1 MRGKGHHRQLSTH
14 APGSRSFG
22 MRTSSV
28 MSPTTQSLEH
38 APMPLPSQPSPLGQS
53 SMPVSKGQGAGNA
66 RQPAPPARPVPDGQ
80 PGVCGCRPSRP
91 SWIRGICARG
101 QKPTLRDPETTLR
114 DSDHN
119 REIGCRASRELTGSR
134 AHMDPLGQV
143 PSVTKTGFGTGNRS
157 VPFLG
162 IGGTFEAPSAL
173 TGTSLVSVTS
183 VSLEETFVQESC
195 GGAYSRRGFAWSC
208 RRPGGSAGSIPP
220 SAPCPP
226 CTAAAPRAQAHRSVS
241 QGARVKKVGRGL
253 T

>member
-1 MRGKGHHRQLSTH
+1 MQKVRGKNHHRQLSTH

-53 SMPVSKGQGAGNA
+53 SMPVSKGQGAGKA

-134 AHMDPLGQV
+134 AHMEPLGQV

-173 TGTSLVSVTS
+173 TGTSFVSVS
-183 VSLEETFVQESC
+183 NQRLF
-195 GGAYSRRGFAWSC
+195 RRN
-208 RRPGGSAGSIPP
+208 
-220 SAPCPP
+220 
-226 CTAAAPRAQAHRSVS
+226 V
-241 QGARVKKVGRGL
+241 
-253 T
+253 